1 MSIFNSSKNKK
12 KKSSSDQKVKYFSDF
27 SEEQNS
33 SEKPV
38 PAHASSNTSS
48 STSLAGSSQFGD
60 MSVSEMAGTNPGGE
74 FVQDLQESIEE
85 TRQVNPEVIAQIN
98 EEDAE
103 EENISTLYKNY
114 NTVADIKRIEQGRS
128 IKELYNRLSLN
139 HTSDFNENNIIL
151 LSHENYKITSISQN
165 ILNGSKTFISN
176 GTFINPEQLNIL
188 KSSYYKGKL
197 NNLSKRFFF
206 NNKNEKNYQ
215 EIYINKIK
223 TNNSKKSEYLDSFDE
238 FTNISKEFTKNENFG
253 NQLLEYSISGKNKN
267 YFGKISNII
276 YNKQPIVTISNFDN
290 HNDDSFTL
298 VENISEQ
305 DNINNV
311 LYENLDY
318 VLKNY
323 YKLESYDQVNNENNF
338 FNDSNIIDSDS
349 LITKVLADCG
359 VAFNNMSDGSFV
371 NNDYKKETDLNFK
384 IYNTLTS
391 EKSLKTISAISL
403 VSDYDIIKNKIFK
416 HKNKL
421 NITSPF
427 HTNNLSLPEIR
438 VASNKIEFKKE
449 SKFFTKKSFYDN
461 NETNFFNFKK
471 SYGLKFNDLPFSE
484 YSIIEGNNTEII
496 SMRNVLMPWLTNN
509 DMSNINVNARTVQPN
524 QDYPLRFR
532 IMTDDEFKSN
542 FGLSQQEYATYKN
555 NLLEID
561 AFIHN
566 NGFKLSLVY
575 FDADGVIRQTSSDD
589 SNNIKYLSA
598 PTFSFY
604 SAFGAE
610 GNGPLLD
617 LYDDTL
623 PANYEDE
630 SFKQAINS
638 SGNGTQGGLSGRS
651 ICVDNVDLNITAF
664 SSSYG
669 NRFKVIRNN
678 ILRYRPKKW
687 KNLDLNRVSYAYS
700 NDYTNGQS
708 YNDHTYSDKLH
719 YHFDRCWSIIAESD
733 SEKSRVN
740 NSFFDNIGF
749 GAIKNRYLGDYKLS
763 GTTAIDDLALI
774 PAIKSKIYY
783 PFVCA
788 INTNKAYDFNSSELK
803 DKFLNR
809 EDNSKTSKEEKFS
822 DRVILSST
830 SRRYPNEV
838 NNFVETIKKESTSGK
853 KQNDWIH
860 RTFKIKRNLS
870 QLKELLLKDTEFF
883 KFLKSHTKKCNDVI
897 KDKIDSNVYA
907 LIHDNNINSEK
918 LYSLKES
925 PFLIEKEN
933 IFYIKNNFLN
943 INNDKIKLLNQNL
956 SVFSQE
962 EIREIK
968 SFATINE
975 YKEFMTAYFPKSFL
989 KNSNTFFKKV
999 NKDISQSLD
1008 KYREPFFKENKELLG
1023 FEKLLLNKIFNDFNV
1038 FKMLAYIIIEKE
1050 MLGNINNEDHKNI
1063 STFFEVL
1070 NDKTNGLYNQYLT
1083 KLFSLSNIREQETYT
1098 IRTIDDSALNDI
1110 TKNDL
1115 EGNTWTAAIQLP
1127 GKGFIGTTGGNIRS
1141 YLFPCSKHDSK
1152 RKSRK
1157 FNFAIEKDTGGFR
1170 IASHYEQIAELLAI
1184 NTYNYDSYLHVN
1196 ENQKTNNSL
1205 FTGISDGGLNIDIN
1219 YIVLQKNIKDN
1230 IFGGKIQGE
1239 DINNYA
1245 KNTLNYTVRSL
1256 LKQPEGPDNDDSS
1269 GDASY
1274 DRVPNNLFFEIH
1286 NTANYSYD
1294 MTIDLLNDDKTFT
1307 NKIISYIKGFI
1318 TYLYTEEEINNFI
1331 ASDFIN
1337 TNEKEL
1343 KIMHKLVNE
1352 YVGSCL
1358 FAYKNISKLSFYSN
1372 FYKEVQVERVNSNKL
1387 WWDYKIRD
1395 EFSKEYSSL
1404 EDNLYYDISKQEDV
1418 YYFFKNVSG
1427 DPRLSKNFY
1436 SFKEFMDIRNINK
1449 LLEKSDYLETLSYDL
1464 VYAYLSNFD
1473 FNKREFISN
1482 NEEQLALSNNIESL
1496 SEEILSIENIDFS
1509 NITSNDLKI
1518 CKISKNM
1525 QSNEYYSRI
1534 KEENI
1539 NRLNTS
1545 RLRNLDFNEYNI
1557 FDDKIKFEENKK
1569 TLADVGLKYFMSGDN
1584 IESESFM
1591 KSDILRFGIPYN
1603 LANALSNEKVLK
1615 ISVYPVNH
1623 KYPELEFYPYEFL
1636 YTPVLTSLTP
1646 ASVNLIDSATID
1658 KFLGLYDVNA
1668 VDFRKKYSF
1677 TKSYT
1682 PKIFTI
1688 LSNIESRRKVFGFN
1702 TTLDV
1707 NLYNVEKIIK
1717 AAKFSNSVKYLNDS
1731 FNSIFDEN
1739 KINRLDIDFDNIITG
1754 ETLEMINSF
1763 NPNEFLKIFG
1773 ENYEDAIS
1781 YLTEENGYTSI
1792 VDKRKMVDNNI
1803 HSIEFFNN
1811 LDKDMSMT
1819 EFLKPLTTDAFFDIF
1834 SIRITRESLKQKVK
1848 NKEFLENF
1856 VSRNSDTIGNYG
1868 QGFSNSYTYVITTEI
1883 Y

>member
-1 MSIFNSSKNKK
+1 MSIFNSSKSKK

-27 SEEQNS
+27 SEEQNT
-33 SEKPV
+33 SEKLV
-38 PAHASSNTSS
+38 PAPASS
-48 STSLAGSSQFGD
+48 STNLSANITGTSQFGD
-60 MSVSEMAGTNPGGE
+60 MSVSEIGGIDPSGD
-74 FVQDLQESIEE
+74 FSQDLQELS
-85 TRQVNPEVIAQIN
+85 TNPRRVNPEVIAQIS
-98 EEDAE
+98 EEDIE
-103 EENISTLYKNY
+103 EENTSNLFINY
-114 NTVADIKRIEQGRS
+114 NSEVDIKRIEQSKS
-128 IKELYNRLSLN
+128 IKELYDRLSLD
-139 HTSDFNENNIIL
+139 HTVDVNENNILL
-151 LSHENYKITSISQN
+151 LSHENYKITSTFENFFS
-165 ILNGSKTFISN
+165 GPRTFISN

-197 NNLSKRFFF
+197 NNISKRFFF
-206 NNKNEKNYQ
+206 NNKSEANYQ
-215 EIYINKIK
+215 ELYINKIK
-223 TNNSKKSEYLDSFDE
+223 TNNSKKAEYLDSFDE
-238 FTNISKEFTKNENFG
+238 FTSISKEFTKNENFG
-253 NQLLEYSISGKNKN
+253 NQLLEYSNSGKNKN

-276 YNKQPIVTISNFDN
+276 YNKQPMITISNIDN
-290 HNDDSFTL
+290 HNNDSFTL

-338 FNDSNIIDSDS
+338 FDNANIIDSDA
-349 LITKVLADCG
+349 LITKILANCG
-359 VAFNNMSDGSFV
+359 TSFNNVSDGSFT
-371 NNDYKKETDLNFK
+371 NNDYKKETDLNFE
-384 IYNTLTS
+384 IYNTLAN

-403 VSDYDIIKNKIFK
+403 VSDYDIIKDN
-416 HKNKL
+416 NNRL

-427 HTNNLSLPEIR
+427 YTNTLSLSEIWSE
-438 VASNKIEFKKE
+438 SNKIEFKNE
-449 SKFFTKKSFYDN
+449 SKFFIKKNFYDN
-461 NETNFFNFKK
+461 AEINFFNFKK
-471 SYGLKFNDLPFSE
+471 SYGLQFKDVPFNE
-484 YSIIEGNNTEII
+484 YNIIEGNNTEIF
-496 SMRNVLMPWLTNN
+496 SMRNILMPWLTNN
-509 DMSNINVNARTVQPN
+509 DMSNIDVNASTVQPN

-532 IMTDDEFKSN
+532 EITDDEFKSN

-566 NGFKLSLVY
+566 NGDELSLVY
-575 FDADGVIRQTSSDD
+575 FDANGVIRQTSSGD

-604 SAFGAE
+604 TSHNLESGD
-610 GNGPLLD
+610 GPVTNILD
-617 LYDDTL
+617 SSFNQALNSCSNSTL
-623 PANYEDE
+623 
-630 SFKQAINS
+630 
-638 SGNGTQGGLSGRS
+638 GGLKGRN
-651 ICVDNVDLNITAF
+651 INAGDTDLNIINF
-664 SSSYG
+664 SSAGDNFY
-669 NRFKVIRNN
+669 NFVKNDM
-678 ILRYRPKKW
+678 LRYRPKKW
-687 KNLDLNRVSYAYS
+687 KDLNLNRVSYAYS
-700 NDYTNGQS
+700 NNFTEHQN
-708 YNDHTYSDKLH
+708 YNNHTYSNKLG
-719 YHFDRCWSIIAESD
+719 YSFDRCWTIITEHAP
-733 SEKSRVN
+733 SRRRIN
-740 NSFFDNIGF
+740 NSFFNNIGF
-749 GAIKNRYLGDYKLS
+749 GAIKYRFSGDYKLS
-763 GTTAIDDLALI
+763 STTSINNISEI
-774 PAIKSKIYY
+774 PTIKSKIYF
-783 PFVCA
+783 PFICA
-788 INTNKAYDFNSSELK
+788 INTNKTYDFNSSELK
-803 DKFLNR
+803 DKFLIR
-809 EDNSKTSKEEKFS
+809 EDNSKTSSEENFRE
-822 DRVILSST
+822 RVVLSST

-838 NNFVETIKKESTSGK
+838 NNFVKEVKKESTSGK

-870 QLKELLLKDTEFF
+870 QLKEILLKDTEFF
-883 KFLKSHTKKCNDVI
+883 KFLKSHTKKCNNIV

-907 LIHDNNINSEK
+907 LIHDNHINSEK
-918 LYSLKES
+918 LYSLEES
-925 PFLIEKEN
+925 PFLIKKEST
-933 IFYIKNNFLN
+933 FYTKNNFLN
-943 INNDKIKLLNQNL
+943 INNDKVKLLNQNL

-968 SFATINE
+968 SFATISE

-999 NKDISQSLD
+999 NRDIAQSLD
-1008 KYREPFFKENKELLG
+1008 RYKESFFQENKKLLG
-1023 FEKLLLNKIFNDFNV
+1023 FEKLLLNKIFSDFNV
-1038 FKMLAYIIIEKE
+1038 FKMFVYIIIEKE
-1050 MLGNINNEDHKNI
+1050 MLGNINSEDHKN
-1063 STFFEVL
+1063 SSSFFEVL

-1083 KLFSLSNIREQETYT
+1083 KLFSLSNIKEQETYT
-1098 IRTIDDSALNDI
+1098 LRTIDDTALNSI
-1110 TKNDL
+1110 AKKDL
-1115 EGNTWTAAIQLP
+1115 EGKTWNWNDAAK

-1152 RKSRK
+1152 RKASK
-1157 FNFAIEKDTGGFR
+1157 LNFAVQASSSFR
-1170 IASHYEQIAELLAI
+1170 VASKYKQIAELLAV
-1184 NTYNYDSYLHVN
+1184 NTYNYDAYLQAS
-1196 ENQKTNNSL
+1196 EEQKNNNSL

-1219 YIVLQKNIKDN
+1219 YIVLHKNIED
-1230 IFGGKIQGE
+1230 KIIGE
-1239 DINNYA
+1239 KVNSDDINNYA
-1245 KNTLNYTVRSL
+1245 KNSLNYTVRSL
-1256 LKQPEGPDNDDSS
+1256 FTVPADQDNDGSA
-1269 GDASY
+1269 GDALY
-1274 DRVPNNLFFEIH
+1274 DRVPNSLFYEIH
-1286 NTANYSYD
+1286 NTASYNYD
-1294 MTIDLLNDDKTFT
+1294 MTIDLLNNDITFT
-1307 NKIISYIKGFI
+1307 NKLISYIKGFI
-1318 TYLYTEEEINNFI
+1318 TYLYTDEEINNFI
-1331 ASDFIN
+1331 TSDFIN

-1358 FAYKNISKLSFYSN
+1358 FAYKNIGKLSFYSN

-1395 EFSKEYSSL
+1395 GFSKEYNSL
-1404 EDNLYYDISKQEDV
+1404 KDNIYYDISKQEDV
-1418 YYFFKNVSG
+1418 YSFRKNATG
-1427 DPRLSKNFY
+1427 NPRLSKNFY

-1449 LLEKSDYLETLSYDL
+1449 LLEKSDYLETLNYDL
-1464 VYAYLSNFD
+1464 VFAYLTNFD

-1509 NITSNDLKI
+1509 NVVSNDLKI

-1545 RLRNLDFNEYNI
+1545 RLRNLDFNEYDI
-1557 FDDKIKFEENKK
+1557 FDDKVKFEENKK
-1569 TLADVGLKYFMSGDN
+1569 ALASVGLKYFMSGDN
-1584 IESESFM
+1584 IASESFM

-1603 LANALSNEKVLK
+1603 LANSLSNEKVLK

-1636 YTPVLTSLTP
+1636 YTPILTSLTP
-1646 ASVNLIDSATID
+1646 ASVNLIDQSSID
-1658 KFLGLYDVNA
+1658 KFLGVYDINA
-1668 VDFRKKYSF
+1668 IDFRKKYLFSN
-1677 TKSYT
+1677 SYT

-1707 NLYNVEKIIK
+1707 NLFNVEKIIK

-1763 NPNEFLKIFG
+1763 NPSEFLKIFG

-1781 YLTEENGYTSI
+1781 YLTEETGYTSI

-1803 HSIEFFNN
+1803 HSIEFFSN
-1811 LDKDMSMT
+1811 LNKDMSMT
-1819 EFLKPLTTDAFFDIF
+1819 DFLKPLTTDAFFDIF
-1834 SIRITRESLKQKVK
+1834 SVRITRESLIQKIK

-1856 VSRNSDTIGNYG
+1856 VSRNSGTIQDIVSSR